1 MMMRYYWGFAIGHTY
16 AHNQQSATS
25 SSQGLTEEDDN
36 NPPFDLNQPEE
47 LDTNTGDELEFSLEN
62 LEDDIPAED
71 DNSIEEDD
79 PAASDHGDVDPDD
92 YYDMYA

>member
-16 AHNQQSATS
+16 AHIQQSAT
-25 SSQGLTEEDDN
+25 SQGLTEEDDE

-71 DNSIEEDD
+71 N
-79 PAASDHGDVDPDD
+79 PAAGNHSDVYPDD
-92 YYDMYA
+92 YYDMYT